1 MFRKLALAAVGAL
14 TIGAGVAAAPAP
26 AAAQVGFYFGGGG
39 HHGWHGHHSR
49 PHFGFGFYPR
59 YRHYPRYRY
68 YDDYYPRRH
77 CERVVVRKKIRGDWR
92 RVVERRCYRP
102 RRDYW

>member
-26 AAAQVGFYFGGGG
+26 AAAQFGFYFGGG
-39 HHGWHGHHSR
+39 HHGYHHR
-49 PHFGFGFYPR
+49 PHFGFGVYPR

-77 CERVVVRKKIRGDWR
+77 CERVVVRKKIRGEWR

-102 RRDYW
+102 YRRW